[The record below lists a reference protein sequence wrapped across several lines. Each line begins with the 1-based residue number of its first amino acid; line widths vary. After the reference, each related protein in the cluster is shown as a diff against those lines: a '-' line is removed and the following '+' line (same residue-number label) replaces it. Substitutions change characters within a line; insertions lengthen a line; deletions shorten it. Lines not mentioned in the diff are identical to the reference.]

1 MSPRRL
7 QDVLK
12 RCLQD
17 MSWRDVLKTSWRQTK
32 FLLGISVSNY
42 GLLTNLNKHLTNL
55 YFANL
60 HVSTFRLPRRLQDIF
75 QACSRRLTR
84 CLQDVFKTYLQD
96 VLEDETFL
104 CWRRAED
111 VLKTCLEEQQ
121 MFAGK
126 WSVTEHCV
134 AKILLAV
141 WQTFLYENNC
151 KFDSYKFS
159 YKCDFSFFSSN
170 EPKTR
175 TISLG
180 SWWSGNKKYF
190 RFLFIASHTLFER
203 HAEFNNFLK
212 WNFWHVILLRL

>member
-1 MSPRRL
+1 MSPRHL
-7 QDVLK
+7 Q
-12 RCLQD
+12 
-17 MSWRDVLKTSWRQTK
+17 
-32 FLLGISVSNY
+32 G
-42 GLLTNLNKHLTNL
+42 
-55 YFANL
+55 
-60 HVSTFRLPRRLQDIF
+60 
-75 QACSRRLTR
+75 
-84 CLQDVFKTYLQD
+84 VFKTYLQD